1 MLELHAA
8 LAGASE
14 GASFR
19 APTCRVRDG
28 WVFTTVSTN
37 ALLGLTFPLLLEA
50 SLTVT
55 AGCVLS
61 LLALYSVSA
70 LLPIRLRWPVGVPEP
85 VPPLTRPQPCREAR
99 RLAAVSL
106 HPSICPATDV
116 PREMP
121 LSFSGSSSLR
131 H

>member
-1 MLELHAA
+1 MLELRAA

-70 LLPIRLRWPVGVPEP
+70 LLPIRLRWPVDVPEP
-85 VPPLTRPQPCREAR
+85 VPPSDSSTALQRGEA
-99 RLAAVSL
+99 SGGGFSSPL
-106 HPSICPATDV
+106 H
-116 PREMP
+116 
-121 LSFSGSSSLR
+121 LSSHRFAS
-131 H
+131 